1 MTEDINKI
9 IKHYLTA
16 QPVRKAYLFGSYA
29 RAEENSESDI
39 DILIELEENV
49 DLFQFI
55 NIKLELEKL
64 INKPV
69 DLVSS
74 NGISPRLKPY
84 IDKDKILIY
93 EKSNL

>member
-1 MTEDINKI
+1 MTESINKI
-9 IKHYLTA
+9 IQHYLYA
-16 QPVRKAYLFGSYA
+16 QPVRKAYIFGSYA
-29 RAEENSESDI
+29 RADENNESDI

-93 EKSNL
+93 EKPNL

>member
-9 IKHYLTA
+9 IKHYLIA

>member
-1 MTEDINKI
+1 MTKDINKI
-9 IKHYLTA
+9 IQHYLNA

-29 RAEENSESDI
+29 RSEENSESDI

-64 INKPV
+64 INKQV

-84 IDKDKILIY
+84 IDKEKILIY

>member
-1 MTEDINKI
+1 MTGDINKI
-9 IKHYLTA
+9 IQHYLIA

-29 RAEENSESDI
+29 RAEENTESDI